1 MAVPQNNGL
10 LNREALRWLERAK
23 EPADP
28 GYLHLLTLALWG
40 LENGAEGEWPAR
52 HRPALEEQVGQLL
65 GWQPKNALAWL
76 LSNPNGPDDRDEQEE
91 NLLSDLQNANSPKQA
106 AAFVLNA
113 IYSRQQSVLPALQP
127 AASELR

>member
-10 LNREALRWLERAK
+10 LNREALRWLEWAK
-23 EPADP
+23 EPADAE
-28 GYLHLLTLALWG
+28 YLHLLTLALWG

-52 HRPALEEQVGQLL
+52 HRSAVEEQVGQLL
-65 GWQPKNALAWL
+65 GWKPTNALAWL
-76 LSNPNGPDDRDEQEE
+76 LSNPDGPEDRDEQEE
-91 NLLSDLQNANSPKQA
+91 NMLGDLRNANSPKQA

-127 AASELR
+127 AASGLR